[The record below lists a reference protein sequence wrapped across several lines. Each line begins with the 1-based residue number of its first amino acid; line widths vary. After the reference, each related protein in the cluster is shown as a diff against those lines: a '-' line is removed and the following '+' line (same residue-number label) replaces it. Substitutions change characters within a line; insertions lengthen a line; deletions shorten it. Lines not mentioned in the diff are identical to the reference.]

1 MINGQTKLDTAKSM
15 EKEKFN
21 DFLDW
26 KQGCVLTKIEGSPVL
41 WSCEIQGAQHN
52 YDFYEKTKIFLSPG
66 GKSKVPR
73 ATRRLIKSILLLL
86 YLKIGPCSWI
96 LPSLLLT
103 TKLQIP
109 ESFKWMLV
117 TDLYPNSQKI
127 LVYPQFC
134 DNLEQK
140 CFLWSRIHLHPFHFL
155 LTKQ

>member
-26 KQGCVLTKIEGSPVL
+26 KQGCALGKIEGRPVL
-41 WSCEIQGAQHN
+41 WSCEIQGAQYN
-52 YDFYEKTKIFLSPG
+52 YDFYEKTRIFLSPR

-73 ATRRLIKSILLLL
+73 APRQLNKSILFLL
-86 YLKIGPCSWI
+86 YLTVRPRSWI
-96 LPSLLLT
+96 LPALLLT
-103 TKLQIP
+103 KLRIP

-117 TDLYPNSQKI
+117 TDLHPSSQKI

-140 CFLWSRIHLHPFHFL
+140 CFLWSRSHLHPFHFL

>member
-15 EKEKFN
+15 EKDKFN

-26 KQGCVLTKIEGSPVL
+26 KQGCALRKIEGSPVL
-41 WSCEIQGAQHN
+41 WSCEIQGPQYN
-52 YDFYEKTKIFLSPG
+52 YDFYEKTRIFLSPG

-73 ATRRLIKSILLLL
+73 ATRQLNKSILFLL
-86 YLKIGPCSWI
+86 YLKVRPCSRI
-96 LPSLLLT
+96 LSSLLLT
-103 TKLQIP
+103 KLWIP
-109 ESFKWMLV
+109 ENFKCMLV
-117 TDLYPNSQKI
+117 TDLYPNSPKI

>member
-1 MINGQTKLDTAKSM
+1 MINGQTKLDPAKSM
-15 EKEKFN
+15 EKETFN

-26 KQGCVLTKIEGSPVL
+26 KQGCALRKIEGSPVL

-66 GKSKVPR
+66 GKSKVQR
-73 ATRRLIKSILLLL
+73 ATRQLNKSILFPL
-86 YLKIGPCSWI
+86 YLTVRPRSWI
-96 LPSLLLT
+96 LPALLLT
-103 TKLQIP
+103 KLRIP

-117 TDLYPNSQKI
+117 TDLHPNSQKI

-140 CFLWSRIHLHPFHFL
+140 CFLWSRSHLHPFHFL

>member
-86 YLKIGPCSWI
+86 YLTVRPCSWI

-103 TKLQIP
+103 ILQIP

>member
-1 MINGQTKLDTAKSM
+1 MINGQTKLDRAKSM
-15 EKEKFN
+15 EKETFN

-26 KQGCVLTKIEGSPVL
+26 KQGCALRKIEGSPVL

-66 GKSKVPR
+66 GKSKVQR
-73 ATRRLIKSILLLL
+73 ATRQLNKSILFLL
-86 YLKIGPCSWI
+86 YLTVRPRSWI
-96 LPSLLLT
+96 LPALLLT
-103 TKLQIP
+103 KLRIP

-117 TDLYPNSQKI
+117 TDLHPNSQKI

-134 DNLEQK
+134 DNLERK
-140 CFLWSRIHLHPFHFL
+140 CFLWSRSHLHPFHFL